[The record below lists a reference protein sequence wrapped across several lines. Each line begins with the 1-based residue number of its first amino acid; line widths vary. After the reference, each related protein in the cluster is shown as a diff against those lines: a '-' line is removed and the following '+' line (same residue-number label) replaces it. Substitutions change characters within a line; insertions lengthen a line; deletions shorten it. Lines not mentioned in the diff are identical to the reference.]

1 MNGTGLEAVVKDH
14 FGISLDKKYQKKDW
28 SKRPLPP
35 EMIDYAARDVMYL
48 LPISIRLVEAL
59 KQKNRLEWVLEE
71 CAVLSGVRPIPNN
84 SQPLFLKIKGAGRL
98 SPRALAILEK
108 ILQIR
113 QEAAQIK
120 DRPLFK
126 IFSNRASLA
135 LAAACPGS
143 LAALKKVSVLSP
155 HQINMYGLPA

>member
-108 ILQIR
+108 ILPDPSRSRPDKR
-113 QEAAQIK
+113 QAAFQDIQQ
-120 DRPLFK
+120 PGFT
-126 IFSNRASLA
+126 
-135 LAAACPGS
+135 CPCS
-143 LAALKKVSVLSP
+143 RLPRLPRCVKKK
-155 HQINMYGLPA
+155 